1 MPVQKTTISIKVT
14 PNAARNE
21 IAGFADDVLR
31 VKVAAPPVK
40 GKANKELLSF
50 LCRLLAVSKDRVD
63 IVRGHTARNK
73 LIAIDGMSKESALEL
88 LLAGQDN
95 PVPRRLLP

>member
-1 MPVQKTTISIKVT
+1 MPIQKTTILIRVY

-21 IAGFADDVLR
+21 IAGFADDILR
-31 VKVAAPPVK
+31 VKIAAPPLK
-40 GKANKELLSF
+40 GKANKLLSF

-73 LIAIDGMSKESALEL
+73 VIAIDGMSKESALGL
-88 LLAGQDN
+88 LLAGQDT
-95 PVPRRLLP
+95 